1 MAFYTPIPSG
11 AIRVTGTD
19 RLDFVQGQV
28 AQNIKALPIPG
39 GARSMI
45 LNVKGQIEFDVRIYR
60 RKDDIYLQTAE
71 NSSAEV
77 MARLQ
82 KYIVFDD
89 VKLENISDRIRVLHI
104 SGENAFELVSGF
116 GFSSGTQLLET
127 DFGTLLVAEVQRGN
141 GNGFDVHVLA
151 SKYNEFLQTFSA
163 QDVTELE
170 NVELEPLRIASS
182 IPDAHTDR
190 FTGMLPQECG
200 LLEGVSFKKGCYIGQ
215 EIMARLDARGH
226 SNKTLVR
233 VQLEGKLETGTPV
246 ICDGREVGQ
255 LGHVVPV
262 ETGFTALAVVRI
274 DALEK
279 PNLLTRKITPGGL
292 LALEAG
298 GLKLEVDF
306 SSQSSKL

>member
-1 MAFYTPIPSG
+1 MAFYTPISSG

-28 AQNIKALPIPG
+28 AQNIKALSTPG

-60 RKDDIYLQTAE
+60 RSDDIYLQTAADL
-71 NSSAEV
+71 SDAV
-77 MARLQ
+77 MGRLQ

-89 VKLENISDRIRVLHI
+89 VKLENISEQIRVLQL
-104 SGENAFELVSGF
+104 SGENAFELVSSF

-141 GNGFDVHVLA
+141 GNGFDVHVLD
-151 SKYNEFLQTFSA
+151 SKYNELLQTFTA
-163 QDVTELE
+163 QGATELE
-170 NVELEPLRIASS
+170 PVELERRRIVSS
-182 IPDAHTDR
+182 LANAHTDG

-200 LLEGVSFKKGCYIGQ
+200 LLEGVSFKKGCYVGQ

-226 SNKTLVR
+226 SNKTLVH
-233 VQLEGKLETGTPV
+233 VQLEGELETGTPV
-246 ICDGREVGQ
+246 LCDCREVGQ
-255 LGHVVPV
+255 LGHVVPF
-262 ETGFTALAVVRI
+262 ETGFMALAVMRI

-279 PNLLTRKITPGGL
+279 PNL
-292 LALEAG
+292 EAG
-298 GLKLEVDF
+298 GLKLEVQRF
-306 SSQSSKL
+306 

>member
-1 MAFYTPIPSG
+1 MAFYTQIPSG

-28 AQNIKALPIPG
+28 AQNIKTLPTPG

-45 LNVKGQIEFDVRIYR
+45 LNVKGQIEFDVIIYR
-60 RKDDIYLQTAE
+60 RNDDIYLQTA
-71 NSSAEV
+71 ADLGDAV

-104 SGENAFELVSGF
+104 SGEQAFELVSSF

-141 GNGFDVHVLA
+141 GNGFDVHVLD
-151 SKYNEFLQTFSA
+151 SKYDELLQAFNTLGA
-163 QDVTELE
+163 TELSAD
-170 NVELEPLRIASS
+170 NLERRRIVSGLAN
-182 IPDAHTDR
+182 AHSDG

-200 LLEGVSFKKGCYIGQ
+200 LLEGVSFKKGCYVGQ

-226 SNKTLVR
+226 SNKTLVQ
-233 VQLEGKLETGTPV
+233 VKLEQPLETGTPV
-246 ICDGREVGQ
+246 ICDGREIGQ
-255 LGHVVPV
+255 LGHVVPF
-262 ETGFTALAVVRI
+262 ETGFTALAVIRI

-279 PNLLTRKITPGGL
+279 PN
-292 LALEAG
+292 LEAG

-306 SSQSSKL
+306 SSQSPKL

>member
-1 MAFYTPIPSG
+1 MAFFTQISSG

-28 AQNIKALPIPG
+28 AQNIKASPIPG

-60 RKDDIYLQTAE
+60 RQDDIYLQTAV
-71 NSSAEV
+71 NLSDAV

-89 VKLENISDRIRVLHI
+89 VKLENISDQIRVLHL
-104 SGENAFELVSGF
+104 SGETASELIPNS

-127 DFGTLLVAEVQRGN
+127 DFGTLLISEVDRGN
-141 GNGFDVHVLA
+141 GTGFDLHILS
-151 SKYNEFLQTFSA
+151 SKLDALLQAITTSGA
-163 QDVTELE
+163 NELE
-170 NVELEPLRIASS
+170 LAQLEQRRVASGLAN
-182 IPDAHTDR
+182 AHTDG

-200 LLEGVSFKKGCYIGQ
+200 LLEGVSFKKGCYVGQ

-226 SNKTLVR
+226 SHKTLVR
-233 VQLEGKLETGTPV
+233 IKFEHKLKTGTPV
-246 ICDGREVGQ
+246 ISDGREVGQ
-255 LGHVVPV
+255 LGHVVPF
-262 ETGFTALAVVRI
+262 ETGFTALAVIRI

-279 PNLLTRKITPGGL
+279 PN
-292 LALEAG
+292 LEAG

-306 SSQSSKL
+306 SSLSSKL